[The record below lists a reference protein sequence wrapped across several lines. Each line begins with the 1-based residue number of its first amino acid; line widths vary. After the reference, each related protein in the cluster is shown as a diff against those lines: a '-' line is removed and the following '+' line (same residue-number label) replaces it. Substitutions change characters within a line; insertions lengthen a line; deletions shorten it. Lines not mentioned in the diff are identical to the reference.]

1 MTRQAIVLAGGMGT
15 RLRAR
20 LDGRP
25 KPLVDIDGVPL
36 LGRQIAALRAND
48 FSEILVLV
56 NHAADQIAAYCAEPA
71 FAGLRLALIDDGEPR
86 GTAGAVLHAFDQLA
100 SRFLV
105 VYGDTLFDLDLD
117 RLWRAHEQAQA
128 DATLFLHPND
138 HPGDSD
144 LTETDKN
151 GRVTAFHSPPHDA
164 AANLPNLVNAGLYV
178 MELEAIAFWRARP
191 TPTDIARDM
200 FPAMLRRGAKLQ
212 GYVSFEYIKDIGT
225 PARLDRAVLQLRAG
239 VVERARRDRPQ
250 KAVFLGCDGTI
261 TEWRR
266 HLARGDELAVIDGA
280 ADAVK
285 QLNEA
290 EYRVVIGTGRPILA
304 GEKTGPAELR
314 RIHGEL
320 PSLLGRHGAFVDALY
335 IPRRQPGESWA
346 GEGRGCE
353 VSSECREPGN
363 GLIEDARRD
372 LNIDLGRSWLIGD
385 STTDILLAARA
396 GLRAILVETGKA
408 GRDGR
413 YAVLP
418 DFVARDLAAAAR
430 FITRISEPLA
440 EISRAVVERVAAGD
454 LVLVGGLARQGKSTL
469 TGVLCHE
476 LIRAGLDA
484 RVLPLDGFLRNLEH
498 RQPGVLGRY
507 DLDLVQATLAPWLRG
522 EGAVDIEAPIY
533 DRRTRRRAAER
544 TTLHLTPDSV
554 LIVDG
559 VPALLIEAPTPRRIV
574 RVFVDGDG
582 AARERRVLDD
592 LVARGMSLEQARS
605 TNAERAEDETPIVA
619 ASVARADIV
628 LSLDAI
634 LASSA
639 A

>member
-1 MTRQAIVLAGGMGT
+1 MTRQAIILAGGMGT
-15 RLRAR
+15 RLRSR

-25 KPLVDIDGVPL
+25 KPLVDIDGIPL
-36 LGRQIAALRAND
+36 LGRQIAALRADD

-56 NHAADQIAAYCAEPA
+56 NYAAEQIAAYCAEPA

-86 GTAGAVLHAFDQLA
+86 GSAGAVLHAFDHLA

-117 RLWRAHEQAQA
+117 RLWRTHEQAEA

-144 LTETDKN
+144 LTETDKD
-151 GRVTAFHSPPHDA
+151 GRVTAFLSPPHDA

-178 MELEAIAFWRARP
+178 MEREAIAFWRTQP
-191 TPTDIARDM
+191 IPTDIARDM

-225 PARLDRAVLQLRAG
+225 PGRLDRAVAQLRAG

-250 KAVFLGCDGTI
+250 KAVFLDCDGTI

-266 HLARGDELAVIDGA
+266 DLARGDQLVLIDGA
-280 ADAVK
+280 AGAVK
-285 QLNEA
+285 QFNEA
-290 EYRVVIGTGRPILA
+290 EYRVVIGAGPPILA
-304 GEKTGPAELR
+304 DEETEPAEAR

-335 IPRRQPGESWA
+335 MPRHQPGESSA
-346 GEGRGCE
+346 GEGRARE
-353 VSSECREPGN
+353 VSSDCHEPGN
-363 GLIEDARRD
+363 ELIEDARRD
-372 LNIDLGRSWLIGD
+372 HNIDLGRSWLVGD

-396 GLRAILVETGKA
+396 GLRSILVETGNA

-413 YAVLP
+413 YAALP

-430 FITRISEPLA
+430 LITRISEPLA
-440 EISRAVVERVAAGD
+440 EVSRAIVERVAAGD

-476 LIRAGLDA
+476 LIRSGLDA
-484 RVLPLDGFLRNLEH
+484 RVLPLDGFLRNFED
-498 RQPGVLGRY
+498 RQRGVLGRY
-507 DLDLVQATLAPWLRG
+507 DLDLLQGTLAPWLRC

-533 DRRTRRRAAER
+533 DRLTRRRVSSGTR
-544 TTLHLTPDSV
+544 LHLTPASV

-559 VPALLIEAPTPRRIV
+559 VPALLIKAPTSRRIF
-574 RVFVDGDG
+574 RIFVDGEA
-582 AARERRVLDD
+582 AARERRVVED
-592 LVARGMSLEQARS
+592 LIARGMSPEEART
-605 TNAERAEDETPIVA
+605 TNAERAKDETPIVA
-619 ASVARADIV
+619 ASIARADIV
-628 LSLDAI
+628 LSLDPI
-634 LASSA
+634 LASSLV
-639 A
+639 